1 MTASPD
7 TDSLLITGA
16 QAIMTG
22 LPGAAARSTATA
34 LRIVDGLIVEMGNL
48 QPCPGERVLDASD
61 CVIYPAW
68 VNTHH
73 HLAQSILKGIPGGLD
88 ATLTPWLEAVPLR
101 YRAAFDEG
109 LLRTAARIGLVE
121 LALSGCGT
129 VADHHYFYWPGME
142 FDGAAVL
149 FEEASRLGLRFVL
162 CRGGAT
168 CSRDFEGHLSNALP
182 PEPLAD
188 YLDDL
193 SRLARLYHDPSP
205 RAMRRVVAAPTT
217 LLFSMT
223 PDELRQV
230 AAQARRLG
238 LRLHSHLSETVIY
251 QQVAGVRHG
260 TTPIDYAASVDWLGE
275 DVWLAHLVKLDPSEI
290 ALLGKTRTGMAHC
303 PQSNGRLGSGIAPV
317 RALEDAGA
325 MISLAVDGAA
335 SNEAADM
342 LHEAHVA
349 WLMAR
354 ARGGHEALPECAGGR
369 GEQGAG
375 EATVADVIRWGS
387 AGGAAVLGLEGLGTL
402 TPGMAADLAIYRLDQ
417 PRHFGLHD
425 PAIAP
430 VVSGGATLHALLVAG
445 REVVR
450 DGVIPGLDLAALGAE
465 AKAAVQTVQARLAG

>member
-1 MTASPD
+1 MMALPATG
-7 TDSLLITGA
+7 SLLITGA
-16 QAIMTG
+16 TAIMTG
-22 LPGAAARSTATA
+22 LPGAAARSTASG
-34 LRIVDGLIVEMGNL
+34 LRIADGFIMEMGDL
-48 QPCPGERVLDASD
+48 QPRPGEQALDASN
-61 CVIYPAW
+61 CVVYPAW

-73 HLAQSILKGIPGGLD
+73 HLAQSVLKGIPGGLD

-101 YRAAFDEG
+101 YRATFDER

-129 VADHHYFYWPGME
+129 VADHHYFYWPGMD

-182 PEPLAD
+182 PEPLAG

-217 LLFSMT
+217 LLFSMN
-223 PDELRQV
+223 PDELREV
-230 AAQARRLG
+230 AGQARRLG

-251 QQVAGVRHG
+251 QQVARMRHG
-260 TTPIDYAASVDWLGE
+260 MTPIDYAASVDWLGE

-290 ALLGKTRTGMAHC
+290 TLLGKTRTGMAHC

-342 LHEAHVA
+342 LNEAHVA

-354 ARGGHEALPECAGGR
+354 ARGGHEALPEYAGGH

-430 VVSGGATLHALLVAG
+430 VASGGATLHALLVAG

-450 DGVIPGLDLAALGAE
+450 DGMIPGLDLAALGAE
-465 AKAAVQTVQARLAG
+465 AKAAVQMVQARLAG